1 MSSDTNMKGSRKRI
15 KPDLGVS
22 ETIGF
27 IIIFGIT
34 ITGIALVTLYGYP
47 ALINAQADANIR
59 NMERNMIVIQSDVNA
74 LVYKSVPYKE
84 TTMQVSGGVLSVQR
98 PDPASSFFI
107 IKDSGV
113 SLLDT
118 VYPDDKFPPGELHFL
133 SDSDNI
139 YVGLENG
146 AVVKRQADGSVMLS
160 EPRWFIDIGI
170 ASSSTMVIT
179 LIQVDS
185 LNSLANSGISTV
197 QMSIE
202 PFPIEPGGTN
212 TIDHPIPTGN
222 EVQISITTSDKFY
235 NAWKNY
241 FENSHQMTKIPS
253 SDPPTW
259 KKTGVNRVIIKAW
272 KINVINL

>member
-146 AVVKRQADGSVMLS
+146 AVVKNQAGGSVMLS
-160 EPRWFIDIGI
+160 EPRWFIDTDTAGF
-170 ASSSTMVIT
+170 STMVIP
-179 LIQVDS
+179 LIQVEPSQPMAKD
-185 LNSLANSGISTV
+185 GISTV
-197 QMSIE
+197 QLSIE
-202 PFPIEPGGTN
+202 PLPIGPGETN
-212 TIDHPIPTGN
+212 VIDQTPDGN
-222 EVQISITTSDKFY
+222 EVQISITTADKFY

-241 FENSHQMTKIPS
+241 FENTLQMTKITG

-259 KKTGVNRVIIKAW
+259 RKTGIDRVIVKAW
-272 KINVINL
+272 KVKVINI